1 MASLPP
7 SPFSFADVQSA
18 ETLVVA
24 PRSQAP
30 VAAASG
36 PFDSGEYSALP
47 PGEAAASLN
56 PQSSGAAVGICES
69 SPTERRPNGSPA
81 PGKELCGAGDLEA
94 LFDIGGT
101 PCGVRKLNL
110 PRFKLDE
117 ERFMADIE
125 EVPLFL
131 RQA

>member
-1 MASLPP
+1 MVTLPNPFNSSASVALTLDEAA
-7 SPFSFADVQSA
+7 ADVS
-18 ETLVVA
+18 
-24 PRSQAP
+24 SQAP
-30 VAAASG
+30 AAAA
-36 PFDSGEYSALP
+36 D
-47 PGEAAASLN
+47 
-56 PQSSGAAVGICES
+56 ICE
-69 SPTERRPNGSPA
+69 PTTSTGGVQGSPA

-101 PCGVRKLNL
+101 PCGARKLNL

-131 RQA
+131 RQAV